1 MLRRCCTVSWLS
13 NDDGNEDSDKMTGS
27 IENRE
32 ECIMCSG

>member
-1 MLRRCCTVSWLS
+1 MLRRCCSVSWLS
-13 NDDGNEDSDKMTGS
+13 IDGNKDSDKMTGS